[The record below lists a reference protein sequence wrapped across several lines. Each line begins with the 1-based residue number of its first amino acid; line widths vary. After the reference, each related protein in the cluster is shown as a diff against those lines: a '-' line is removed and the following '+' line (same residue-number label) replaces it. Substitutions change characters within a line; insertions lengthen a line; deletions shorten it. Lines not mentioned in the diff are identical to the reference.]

1 MKKWYN
7 VINEKGADTAS
18 ILIYDIIGGG
28 FFEDGTNAK
37 EFAKTILD
45 LEKEYKNINIRI
57 NSPGGSVFE
66 GLGIVNAMY
75 AVKTSESPSAYQ
87 AKEFFKNE
95 DNFNAVVEKLR
106 FLLTYGK
113 DSTFQ

>member
-1 MKKWYN
+1 MRKFSEQKK
-7 VINEKGADTAS
+7 INENKES
-18 ILIYDIIGGG
+18 
-28 FFEDGTNAK
+28 FESLTIE
-37 EFAKTILD
+37 EFSNLR
-45 LEKEYKNINIRI
+45 E
-57 NSPGGSVFE
+57 
-66 GLGIVNAMY
+66 AMY